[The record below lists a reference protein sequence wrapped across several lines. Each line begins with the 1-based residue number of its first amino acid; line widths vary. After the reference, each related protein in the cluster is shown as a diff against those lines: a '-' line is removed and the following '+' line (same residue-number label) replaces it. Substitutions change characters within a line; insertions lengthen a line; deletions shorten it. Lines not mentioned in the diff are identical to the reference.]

1 MHRKKC
7 YYWPADSMR
16 AVKDATDVWRTRV
29 FVEKSKVR
37 DVDRDGGMAP
47 GFLRLGDLV
56 NRAGIVAGTSA

>member
-1 MHRKKC
+1 
-7 YYWPADSMR
+7 MR
-16 AVKDATDVWRTRV
+16 AVKDATDLWRTRV

-47 GFLRLGDLV
+47 GLLRLGDLV